1 MEQILGSIIVAVITG
16 LFALAGTYI
25 ANRKSAAL
33 VEYRLGEL
41 EKKVDKQNGVEERTY
56 ALEQAK
62 EVQDEKI
69 KTINHRIDGLERR
82 LG

>member
-82 LG
+82 LV

>member
-16 LFALAGTYI
+16 LFALAGTYL

-82 LG
+82 LV

>member
-1 MEQILGSIIVAVITG
+1 MLGSIIVAVITG
-16 LFALAGTYI
+16 LFALAGTYL

-82 LG
+82 LV